1 MKRMFEQSDPNN
13 AIKLLVIENKIFYKA
28 GFKIGFLKGIVT
40 IFLAFALVLFV
51 SFLFRKPLQQKF
63 LNTVV
68 LSASEQIFTSFPDG
82 YFIHK
87 REHVMQVLDDF
98 TNAAAD
104 HRLSK
109 EDYSYVAKMVVI
121 NLQDRY
127 LPYQELTDLVNEI
140 SRLANK
146 KIESLENG
154 TKLA

>member
-1 MKRMFEQSDPNN
+1 
-13 AIKLLVIENKIFYKA
+13 
-28 GFKIGFLKGIVT
+28 
-40 IFLAFALVLFV
+40 
-51 SFLFRKPLQQKF
+51 
-63 LNTVV
+63 
-68 LSASEQIFTSFPDG
+68 
-82 YFIHK
+82 
-87 REHVMQVLDDF
+87 MQVLDDF